1 MKVKIIFE
9 FNPSDLE
16 NSINKFLK
24 SQKIKLVDIKFGGIQ
39 DCAVLIIYEEI
50 QKLDYITISILETVG
65 KYRG

>member
-24 SQKIKLVDIKFGGIQ
+24 SQKIKLVDIKFGGIK

-50 QKLDYITISILETVG
+50 
-65 KYRG
+65 